1 MVKYNKYIVTC
12 AVTCAVTCG
21 NMCST
26 YLKFVYIISHTIP
39 SIIIIT
45 IYCYNEILSTTL
57 LHNGVPNGV
66 CGGVGDPPPPILRK
80 LVGKMEIM

>member
-45 IYCYNEILSTTL
+45 IYCYNEILGTTL

-66 CGGVGDPPPPILRK
+66 CGGVTPPPFLRK